1 MALTDQATRLLQA
14 GNWADAEQVA
24 RKAVAALEGS
34 GQNYEAYAEY
44 DLGLALAQLE
54 RCDEAP
60 AHLDRSQELQG
71 HRKEIDRARRI
82 CEKGKGKKGHRVR

>member
-1 MALTDQATRLLQA
+1 VALTDQATRLLQA
-14 GNWADAEQVA
+14 GDWAGAERVA
-24 RKAVAALEGS
+24 RAAVAALEGS
-34 GQNYEAYAEY
+34 GQTYEAYAEY

-71 HRKEIDRARRI
+71 HRKEIDQARRL
-82 CEKGKGKKGHRVR
+82 CKKGKKGHRVR